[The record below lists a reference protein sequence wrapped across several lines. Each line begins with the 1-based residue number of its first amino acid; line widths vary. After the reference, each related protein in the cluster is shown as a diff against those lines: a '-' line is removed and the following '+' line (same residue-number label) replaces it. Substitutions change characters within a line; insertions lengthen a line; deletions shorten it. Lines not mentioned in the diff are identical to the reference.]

1 MWLSLLIALITY
13 MASPKGTPEERRR
26 ALLASAAVGGTTYLA
41 TEYTD
46 WGRDISDQF
55 DDAIGVGGSDGSAE
69 DADGGVTVKPPV
81 VSAGG
86 TGTGSGSTG
95 GFSSWWPT
103 VLGAGAAG
111 VAVGAGAPSWLIWA
125 GIGLTA
131 YLILK

>member
-1 MWLSLLIALITY
+1 MALSLLIALITY
-13 MASPKGTPEERRR
+13 MASPKGTSEERRR
-26 ALLASAAVGGTTYLA
+26 ALMNAAVAGGATYVA

-55 DDAIGVGGSDGSAE
+55 DDAIGVGGSDSSAE
-69 DADGGVTVKPPV
+69 DADGEVTVKPPV
-81 VSAGG
+81 VNAGG

-111 VAVGAGAPSWLIWA
+111 VAVGSHAPSWLIWA
-125 GIGLTA
+125 GIGLTV